1 MHLELTNGKNPIYIK
16 GVDDYESLKNKL
28 CTLKNVEPDI
38 SFSKIAEHLFVRLTA
53 VQIT

>member
-1 MHLELTNGKNPIYIK
+1 MHLALTNGKNPIYIK
-16 GVDDYESLKNKL
+16 GVDDYESLKSKL
-28 CTLKNVEPDI
+28 STIKNVEPDP